1 MADILH
7 LKARDVCSVF
17 LILVLW
23 TAGMTVQAQSIG
35 ARKVTCAFQAT
46 RLDEVI
52 RHLSLEA
59 GVSFIY
65 SSNKTDLNKVV
76 TLTVDSRP
84 LEETLNLIGSQID
97 LEFKMQ
103 GRYVMIK
110 PLPSYADVKA
120 ARSMAGR
127 VPVAHTVKTPKHSLI
142 AYYHAQTPDRT
153 MIPSFVERE
162 LPSFNTPFINTAVSP
177 VTLGEARA
185 VSPRIFNAGWFMS
198 VGPVFSD
205 FSSGL
210 EVQAG
215 IRSAYLVFTPSW
227 MSGARYHYAF
237 GVGTSVPLAK
247 NLALTPVYLMGNAS
261 STSVMRWRNVQGITE
276 MKQTERMTHH
286 QIKLMFQYE
295 VNPAVMIKL
304 GPTFNQS
311 NTKYNSY
318 QTTST
323 LIQRRTIIP
332 PVLGDGVSAGYETG
346 DFIVVDQ
353 VESATRSSLLSEQ
366 RVRKAW
372 LGWEAS
378 VAVKVNFSR
387 KK

>member
-1 MADILH
+1 M
-7 LKARDVCSVF
+7 V
-17 LILVLW
+17 
-23 TAGMTVQAQSIG
+23 VQAQSIG
-35 ARKVTCAFQAT
+35 ARKVTCAFQTT

-59 GVSFIY
+59 GVTFIY

-76 TLTVDSRP
+76 TLAVDSRP
-84 LEETLNLIGSQID
+84 LEETLNAIGSQID

-103 GRYVMIK
+103 GRYVLIK
-110 PLPSYADVKA
+110 PLYAQPGIKS
-120 ARSMAGR
+120 ARSSAGR
-127 VPVAHTVKTPKHSLI
+127 VPVARTVKKTTHNLI
-142 AYYHAQTPDRT
+142 AYYPAQTPDRT
-153 MIPSFVERE
+153 IIPSFVERE
-162 LPSFNTPFINTAVSP
+162 LPSFDAPFISTGVGP
-177 VTLGEARA
+177 MTLGEPRA
-185 VSPRIFNAGWFMS
+185 VSPQSFNAGWFMS
-198 VGPVFSD
+198 VGPVFND

-210 EVQAG
+210 EIQAG
-215 IRSAYLVFTPSW
+215 IRSAYAVFTPTW
-227 MSGARYHYAF
+227 MSGARYHHAF

-247 NLALTPVYLMGNAS
+247 NLSLTPVYLLGNARS
-261 STSVMRWRNVQGITE
+261 SSVMRWRNMQGITE
-276 MKQTERMTHH
+276 MKQTENMTHH

-304 GPTFNQS
+304 GPTLNQS

-323 LIQRRTIIP
+323 LIQRRSIMA
-332 PVLGDGVSAGYETG
+332 PVVGEGVSAGYESG
-346 DFIVVDQ
+346 DFIVVDR

-378 VAVKVNFSR
+378 LAVKVNFSR